1 MEEMLQLLKGEMGY
15 LPENN
20 EMQVFLDN
28 CEPLHLKRNDI
39 IIEAG
44 VLNSNVYIVK
54 EGIIRFSDMNGDKER
69 TFAFA
74 LPGTMFMSKH
84 SFFKGLPSYYQVTAC
99 CDTTVLYTSKQTYYN
114 IINTHHK
121 LALWMLN
128 YAYGELFF
136 QEYKNANIQN
146 GNAKERFKSILGDRP
161 QLIRDVPQ
169 KILAS
174 YLGITP
180 EYFSHLK
187 REYLTGKF

>member
-1 MEEMLQLLKGEMGY
+1 MEEMMRLLKEEMGY
-15 LPENN
+15 LPEGN
-20 EMQVFLDN
+20 EMQIFLDN

-44 VLNSNVYIVK
+44 IMNSNVYIVRQ
-54 EGIIRFSDMNGDKER
+54 GIIRFSDMNGDKER

-74 LPGTMFMSKH
+74 LPGTMFMSKY
-84 SFFKGLPSYYQVTAC
+84 SFFKGLPSYYQVSAC
-99 CDTTVLYTSKQTYYN
+99 CDSTVLSTSKHTFYR
-114 IINTHHK
+114 IINDNHK

-128 YAYGELFF
+128 YAYGELFY

-146 GNAKERFKSILGDRP
+146 GSAKERFKSILIDRP

-187 REYLTGKF
+187 REYLTDKF

>member
-20 EMQVFLDN
+20 EMQVFLDS

-114 IINTHHK
+114 IINTHHR

>member
-1 MEEMLQLLKGEMGY
+1 MEEMLRLLKAEMGY
-15 LPENN
+15 LPEGN
-20 EMQVFLDN
+20 EMQVFLEN
-28 CEPLHLKRNDI
+28 CESLHLNRNDI
-39 IIEAG
+39 VIEAG
-44 VLNSNVYIVK
+44 VLNTNMYIVK

-74 LPGTMFMSKH
+74 LPGTLFMSKY

-99 CDTTVLYTSKQTYYN
+99 CESTLLYTSKQTFYKT
-114 IINTHHK
+114 INENHN
-121 LALWMLN
+121 LALWMLS

-146 GNAKERFKSILGDRP
+146 GSAKERFKSILIDRP

-180 EYFSHLK
+180 EYFSYLK